1 MSFTIGLVLFLIYSM
16 LIILISTTFIAY
28 VFVLFSMLIFFMGI
42 LLVNN
47 HKSNGEEPRN
57 RFKFIAILLPF
68 IPIVLSRG
76 FIGSHLTAFYAFN
89 ITDTVFIALIFPLA
103 EFSVVMLSNFE
114 SASFIGKR
122 SLMGGY
128 DIEDMENE
136 LGRFTKMI
144 FLIALVAFILG
155 YLSYIAVLILPAFNI
170 GLIPAIIVFFAVY
183 AILMRNAIK
192 KTEQE

>member
-76 FIGSHLTAFYAFN
+76 YIGSHLTAFYAFN
-89 ITDTVFIALIFPLA
+89 IPDTVFIALIFPLA

-144 FLIALVAFILG
+144 FLIALVAFTLG

>member
-183 AILMRNAIK
+183 AILMRNTIK

>member
-1 MSFTIGLVLFLIYSM
+1 M

-103 EFSVVMLSNFE
+103 EFSIVMLSNFE

-144 FLIALVAFILG
+144 FLIALVAFTLG

-183 AILMRNAIK
+183 AILMRNTIK